1 MPHPELTKE
10 VADDIMQRF
19 YNAFPE
25 FKTDPVYTDVG
36 EALRES
42 LDNAL
47 AKQTPSKIPEK

>member
-1 MPHPELTKE
+1 MPRPELTKE
-10 VADDIMQRF
+10 AADDIMQRF

-47 AKQTPSKIPEK
+47 VKQIPSKIPEK